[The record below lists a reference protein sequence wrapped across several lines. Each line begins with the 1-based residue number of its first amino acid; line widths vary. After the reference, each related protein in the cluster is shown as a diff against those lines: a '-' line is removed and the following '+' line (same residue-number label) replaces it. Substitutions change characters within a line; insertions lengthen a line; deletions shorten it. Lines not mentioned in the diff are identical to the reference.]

1 MGIYIHPLGVQEEK
15 EKKRQEAEDIA
26 NGVVKKPP
34 RTKRAKPGARNSKS
48 SSSKSSGEA
57 ATATEAIEKMLKEK
71 KISNKINFDVLK

>member
-1 MGIYIHPLGVQEEK
+1 MGIYPLGVQEEK
-15 EKKRQEAEDIA
+15 EKKRQEVEDIA

-34 RTKRAKPGARNSKS
+34 RTKRAKPGAGNSKS

-71 KISNKINFDVLK
+71 KISNKINYDVLK